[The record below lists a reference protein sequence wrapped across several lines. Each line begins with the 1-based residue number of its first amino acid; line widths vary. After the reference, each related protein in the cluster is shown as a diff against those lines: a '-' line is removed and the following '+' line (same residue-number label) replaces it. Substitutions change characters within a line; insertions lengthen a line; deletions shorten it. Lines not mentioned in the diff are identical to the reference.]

1 MLHSLRFRL
10 MLAMSVVVL
19 VAVGAVALF
28 SSRSTT
34 NEFERYVQDGIERN
48 QRIISELLNEF
59 KGDTSPESLQALV
72 EQLSASSGERLV
84 VADRQGKVVADS
96 AKQMVGQ
103 QLEFPMPARAFRS
116 ASGTV
121 IGLEGGISAAV
132 PITEGYTGAISTI
145 PPFTPTTLMLNGDV
159 VPASLPMTPVFEMR
173 FPGVVSD
180 TQGSA
185 VQFGLPFTEVDI
197 AGNRLAWE
205 PVFVPLAAVPVGGD
219 VMISGV
225 PASDFIVARIP
236 QPAEQGFL
244 NSVNQQ
250 LLLAVAAAGVVA
262 LLLAWFLSRRILG
275 PVEALT
281 RAAGKMEKGDLAQR
295 VDVRSRDEIGEL
307 AHAFNAMADGLT
319 RMEQLRRNMVSDVAH
334 ELRTPLSNIRGY
346 LEAMRDGVARP
357 DPALIE
363 SLHEEA
369 MLLTRL
375 VEDLQ
380 ELEMAE
386 AGQLKIVKQEIDLRE
401 VIEGAVY
408 IFRPS
413 AKEKEIQLDINLPA
427 DLPSIEADAER
438 LGQALRNL
446 LANAITHTPT
456 GGRIEIAATR
466 QGKNLVVRVR
476 DTGVGIPEEALPF
489 IFERLYRADYS
500 RARNTGG
507 AGLGLSIV
515 KQLVELHGGR
525 VWAESQEGEGS
536 TFYFSLPARDSHFG

>member
-1 MLHSLRFRL
+1 VLHSLRFRL
-10 MLAMSVVVL
+10 LLTMSVVVL

-34 NEFERYVQDGIERN
+34 NEFERYVQDGIARN
-48 QRIISELLNEF
+48 QRIISELLKEF

-72 EQLSASSGERLV
+72 EHLSASSGERLV

-96 AKQMVGQ
+96 TKQMVGQ

-116 ASGTV
+116 APGTV
-121 IGLEGGISAAV
+121 IGLEGGLSATI
-132 PITEGYTGAISTI
+132 PLTEGFTGTI
-145 PPFTPTTLMLNGDV
+145 GTLLPFTPTTLMFNGDV
-159 VPASLPMTPVFEMR
+159 AAASLPMTPVFEMS
-173 FPGVVSD
+173 FPGTVSN

-185 VQFGLPFTEVDI
+185 VQAGLPFTEVGTV
-197 AGNRLAWE
+197 GNYLAWE

-219 VMISGV
+219 VMVSGV

-250 LLLAVAAAGVVA
+250 LLLSVAVAGAVA

-307 AHAFNAMADGLT
+307 GHAFNAMADGLT
-319 RMEQLRRNMVSDVAH
+319 HLEQLRRNMVSDVAH

-346 LEAMRDGVARP
+346 LEAVRDGVAHP
-357 DPALIE
+357 DPALID

-380 ELEMAE
+380 ELELAE
-386 AGQLKIVKQEIDLRE
+386 AGQLKIVKQ
-401 VIEGAVY
+401 AVEPRDVLERVVHL
-408 IFRPS
+408 FQPS
-413 AKEKEIQLDINLPA
+413 AREKGIQLNVTLPA
-427 DLPSIEADAER
+427 TLPTVEVDAER
-438 LGQALRNL
+438 LGQVLRNL
-446 LANAITHTPT
+446 LANAITHTPL
-456 GGRIEIAATR
+456 GGRIEIAAIQ
-466 QGKNLVVRVR
+466 QGKSVVVSVR
-476 DTGVGIPEEALPF
+476 DTGAGIPEEDLPF
-489 IFERLYRADYS
+489 IFERFYRADHS
-500 RARNTGG
+500 RARSTGG

-525 VWAESQEGEGS
+525 VWADSQEGEGS
-536 TFYFSLPARDSHFG
+536 TFYLSLPALDRHLG